1 MPVDRNKFTVN
12 SLYISPAERIEYQD
26 LVLDYAPTH
35 EFSGELTIHSKTS
48 YNEIAKAFGIERGSK
63 NPSHIAKIYHNPKK
77 HTTVVVF
84 GHFPWWG
91 DYKERK
97 VKVKLDAKDPDNI
110 YMAVA
115 SAVVIYKY
123 GTNSQFKAYIS
134 RSVDKDIYGDALDA
148 VYMIAAQLEVSEI
161 FGTWDKFKE
170 LVDDKIKISE

>member
-1 MPVDRNKFTVN
+1 MPTDRNKFTVN
-12 SLYISPAERIEYQD
+12 SLHISPADKIMYQD
-26 LVLDYAPTH
+26 LIFDYGLTH
-35 EFSGELTIHSKTS
+35 EFSGELTINSETS
-48 YNEIAKAFGIERGSK
+48 YDEIAKAFGVENVGKDPSK
-63 NPSHIAKIYHNPKK
+63 ICDIYHNPKK

-84 GHFPWWG
+84 EHFTWFR
-91 DYKERK
+91 DHKERK

-123 GTNSQFKAYIS
+123 GTNSQFKAHIS

>member
-12 SLYISPAERIEYQD
+12 SLTISPADEIKYQG
-26 LVLDYAPTH
+26 LICDYGPTH
-35 EFSGELTIHSKTS
+35 EFSGELTINSKIS
-48 YNEIAKAFGIERGSK
+48 YDEIAKAFGVGNLGK
-63 NPSHIAKIYHNPKK
+63 DPSEICDIYHNPKK

-84 GHFPWWG
+84 EYRKLWAI
-91 DYKERK
+91 ERRK

-123 GTNSQFKAYIS
+123 GTNSQFKAHIS

>member
-1 MPVDRNKFTVN
+1 MPVYRNKFTAN
-12 SLYISPAERIEYQD
+12 SLHISPAERIEYQD

-35 EFSGELTIHSKTS
+35 EFSGELTIPSK
-48 YNEIAKAFGIERGSK
+48 ICD
-63 NPSHIAKIYHNPKK
+63 IYHNPKK

-84 GHFPWWG
+84 GHFTWFR
-91 DYKERK
+91 DRKERK
-97 VKVKLDAKDPDNI
+97 IKVKLDAKDPDNI

-123 GTNSQFKAYIS
+123 GTNSQFKAHIS

-148 VYMIAAQLEVSEI
+148 VYLIAAQLEVSEI

-170 LVDDKIKISE
+170 LVDDKVKISE

>member
-1 MPVDRNKFTVN
+1 MSVNRNEFTVN
-12 SLYISPAERIEYQD
+12 SLYISPAERIEHQD
-26 LVLDYAPTH
+26 LVLHYEPTPIH
-35 EFSGELTIHSKTS
+35 DELTIHSKTS
-48 YNEIAKAFGIERGSK
+48 YNEIAKAFGVGKSGKDPSK
-63 NPSHIAKIYHNPKK
+63 ICDIYHNPKK

-84 GHFPWWG
+84 EHFSWWG
-91 DYKERK
+91 DHKERK

-123 GTNSQFKAYIS
+123 GTNSQFKAHIS